1 MFRIIK
7 FSDSHYTTPQHIE
20 KIEDRGRQGDV
31 ILVEGVR
38 TGSAYVWA
46 KLRDTAYTVSIQ
58 DQNISY
64 LYNLVNVCVS
74 TQVPTCA

>member
-1 MFRIIK
+1 MHFFCRILK

-20 KIEDRGRQGDV
+20 VIEDRGRQGDI

-46 KLRDTAYTVSIQ
+46 KIRDVAYAVS
-58 DQNISY
+58 NNNH
-64 LYNLVNVCVS
+64 YNHF
-74 TQVPTCA
+74 A